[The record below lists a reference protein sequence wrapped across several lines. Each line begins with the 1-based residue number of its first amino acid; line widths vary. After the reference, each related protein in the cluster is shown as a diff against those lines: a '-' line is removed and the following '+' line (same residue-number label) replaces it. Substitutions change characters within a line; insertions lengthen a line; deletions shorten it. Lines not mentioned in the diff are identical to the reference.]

1 MMNIQF
7 VISSHEHLI
16 KFLDRFSSYM
26 VKEYAEPKFKPV
38 SEKEKDK
45 KPVQIYDFIRMNVE
59 ELENIR
65 YILELLAGKIY
76 GTTYA
81 EIVPSGNTP
90 NPLIQKILVETGT
103 TELLIESIYHL
114 FIPFVFI

>member
-1 MMNIQF
+1 
-7 VISSHEHLI
+7 
-16 KFLDRFSSYM
+16 M

-76 GTTYA
+76 GTSYA

-90 NPLIQKILVETGT
+90 NPLIQKILV
-103 TELLIESIYHL
+103 
-114 FIPFVFI
+114 